1 MTQIIGVDEL
11 ACYNRVNY
19 KQSEKEDIMELNPKT
34 KVNDLITRYPFL
46 KDFLISLNPEF
57 KMLDNPFMRKTV
69 GRIASLN
76 KVAMIGGIDVK
87 KLIDAVAAE
96 IKKQTGEA
104 VTAAYGE
111 GGPDEQEVRIESLKN
126 IIKELHEG
134 KDAESQKK
142 KFGDLIK
149 DVAPWEIAQM
159 EQRLIAEGM
168 PETEIK
174 NLCEVHVQVFKE
186 ALEHQTVPG
195 LPAGHPVHTFMLEN
209 RACED
214 ILKEIEAITDYVK
227 DRDKLLSILD
237 RLSLLDKH
245 YLRKENQLFPIIE
258 TKGITGPSKVMWAL
272 HDDIRAFIK
281 DVKKRVKDGKMEKVS
296 VEALVKMVNDMI
308 YKEEHILFPMT
319 LETLSEDEW
328 AKVRKGEEEI
338 GYAWIEPEAEW
349 KPAAGSFQQ
358 ELLAEKVGSLNLDT
372 GQLTAEQVN
381 MLLTH
386 LPVDISFVN
395 ENDEVVYYSATP
407 DRLFPRSPGVIGR
420 RIQNCHPP
428 KSVDMV
434 EKILSSF
441 KAGTKDVAEFWIQ
454 MRGKV
459 IHIRYFAVRDSAG
472 KYRGCLEVSQDIT
485 QIQKITGQ
493 KRLLD
498 WE

>member
-1 MTQIIGVDEL
+1 
-11 ACYNRVNY
+11 
-19 KQSEKEDIMELNPKT
+19 MELNPKT

-46 KDFLISLNPEF
+46 KDYLIKLNPEF
-57 KMLDNPFMRKTV
+57 RMLDNPFMRKTV
-69 GRIASLN
+69 GRIASLG
-76 KVAMIGGIDVK
+76 KAAMIGGMDVK
-87 KLIDAVAAE
+87 KLLDDIAAE
-96 IKKQTGEA
+96 IRQKTGEA
-104 VTAAYGE
+104 VTVLAAE
-111 GGPDEQEVRIESLKN
+111 GGMDEGEARIEALKG

-142 KFGDLIK
+142 KFEELIK

-159 EQRLIAEGM
+159 EQKLIAEGM

-186 ALEHQTVPG
+186 ALEHKTVPG

-209 RACED
+209 RAAEG
-214 ILKEIEAITDYVK
+214 ILKEVEAVQDYVREK
-227 DRDKLLSILD
+227 DKLLSILD
-237 RLSLLDKH
+237 RLGRIDTH
-245 YLRKENQLFPIIE
+245 YVRKENQLFPIIE

-272 HDDIRAFIK
+272 HDDIRGFLK
-281 DVKKRVKDGKMEKVS
+281 DVRKRVADGKMEKVAI
-296 VEALVKMVNDMI
+296 EALAKMVNDMI
-308 YKEEHILFPMT
+308 YKEEHILFPMA

-328 AKVRKGEEEI
+328 AKVRKGEDEI
-338 GYAWIEPEAEW
+338 GFAWIKPEVEW
-349 KPAAGSFQQ
+349 KPSGESFQQ
-358 ELLAEKVGSLNLDT
+358 HLLSEKVGSLNLDT

-381 MLLTH
+381 LILTH

-407 DRLFPRSPGVIGR
+407 ERIFPRSAGVIGR
-420 RIQNCHPP
+420 KVQNCHPP
-428 KSVDMV
+428 RSVDMV

-441 KAGTKDVAEFWIQ
+441 KAGTKDTAEFWIQ
-454 MRGKV
+454 MGGKV
-459 IHIRYFAVRDSAG
+459 IHIRYFAVRDQEG

-485 QIQKITGQ
+485 HIQKLTGQ

>member
-1 MTQIIGVDEL
+1 MDL
-11 ACYNRVNY
+11 
-19 KQSEKEDIMELNPKT
+19 SPKT
-34 KVNDLITRYPFL
+34 KVNDIIAHYPFL
-46 KDFLISLNPEF
+46 KDFLIALNPEF

-69 GRIASLN
+69 GRIASLS
-76 KVAMIGGIDVK
+76 KVAMIGRMDVK
-87 KLIDAVAAE
+87 NLIDTIAAE
-96 IKKQTGEA
+96 IKRKSGEPVAVSYGEA
-104 VTAAYGE
+104 
-111 GGPDEQEVRIESLKN
+111 GPDEGDLKIDKMKE
-126 IIKELHEG
+126 IIKELHAG

-142 KFGDLIK
+142 KFEQLIK

-159 EQRLIAEGM
+159 EQKLIAEGM

-195 LPAGHPVHTFMLEN
+195 LPAGHPIHTLMLEN
-209 RACED
+209 RACEG
-214 ILKEIEAITDYVK
+214 ILKEAEAITDFAK
-227 DRDKLLSILD
+227 DQDKLLGILD
-237 RLSLLDKH
+237 RLAQIDKH
-245 YLRKENQLFPIIE
+245 FLRKENQLFPMVE

-272 HDDIRAFIK
+272 HDDIRNFIK
-281 DVKKRVKDGKMEKVS
+281 DVRKRVKDNKMEKVAI
-296 VEALVKMVNDMI
+296 EALAKMVNDMI

-319 LETLSEDEW
+319 LETLSEEEW

-338 GYAWIEPEAEW
+338 GYAWIKPETQW
-349 KPAAGSFQQ
+349 KPSAESFQQ
-358 ELLAEKVGSLNLDT
+358 TYIADKIGSLNLDT
-372 GQLTAEQVN
+372 GLLTADQVN
-381 MLLTH
+381 LMLTH
-386 LPVDISFVN
+386 LPIDISFVN

-407 DRLFPRSPGVIGR
+407 ERIFPRSPGVIGR
-420 RIQNCHPP
+420 KVQNCHPP

-454 MRGKV
+454 MQGKV
-459 IHIRYFAVRDSAG
+459 IHIRYFAVRDQEG

-485 QIQKITGQ
+485 QIQKITGN